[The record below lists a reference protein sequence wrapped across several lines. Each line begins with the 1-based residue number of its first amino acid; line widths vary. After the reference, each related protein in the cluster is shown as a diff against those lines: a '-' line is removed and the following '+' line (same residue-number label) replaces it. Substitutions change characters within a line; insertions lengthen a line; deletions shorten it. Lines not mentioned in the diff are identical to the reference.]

1 MEEIKDLA
9 SINFSWEN
17 LNNKHVLI
25 SGGSGMIGSYL
36 VELFMHRN
44 RYFNNNIK
52 VTVIA
57 RDKNKITKKFTNL
70 LNNDNFNYIIHDINN
85 PLDVSSYNY
94 IFHTASNTHP
104 NSYSTDPIGTI
115 TTNIL
120 GTYNLL
126 NGASSNLNKFIF
138 LSSVE
143 IYGENNSDILKFDED
158 FSGYIN
164 CNTLRAG
171 YPESKRVS
179 ESLCQAFISEKSYN
193 ISIARVSRI
202 YTPSSQNDSKAT
214 SQFIKNARFKQ
225 DIVLKSKGEQLYSF
239 ISLSDAIEG
248 LLYVF
253 FYGKN
258 SEAYNIANDDNG
270 ITLYDFANKLAKLS
284 NVSIKFELPNEV
296 EAKGFSVVRNAVMSV
311 EKLKSLGWRQRTTLE
326 NGLKKILNDIVE
338 IM

>member
-1 MEEIKDLA
+1 MEEIKNLA
-9 SINFSWEN
+9 SINFPWEN

-25 SGGSGMIGSYL
+25 SGGSGMIGSSL

-57 RDKNKITKKFTNL
+57 RDKNKITKKFTKL

-85 PLDVSSYNY
+85 PLDASCYNY

-239 ISLSDAIEG
+239 ISLNDAIEG

-270 ITLYDFANKLAKLS
+270 ITLYDFANKLAELS

>member
-1 MEEIKDLA
+1 MEDINFLA
-9 SINFSWEN
+9 SVNFPWEN
-17 LNNKHVLI
+17 LNNKHILI
-25 SGGSGMIGSYL
+25 SGGSGMIGSSL
-36 VELFMHRN
+36 VELFMYRN

-52 VTVIA
+52 VTVIS
-57 RDKNKITKKFTNL
+57 RDKNKIVKKFSNF
-70 LNNDNFNYIIHDINN
+70 LNNDNFNYILHDINK
-85 PLDVSSYNY
+85 PIDVSVYNY

-126 NGASSNLNKFIF
+126 NGASSNLNKFIL

-143 IYGENNSDILKFDED
+143 IYGENNSDTLKFDED

-179 ESLCQAFISEKSYN
+179 EALCQAFISEKNYS

-202 YTPSSQNDSKAT
+202 YNPSSQNDSKAT
-214 SQFIKNARFKQ
+214 SQFIKNAKLKE

-239 ISLSDAIEG
+239 IYLSDAIEG
-248 LLYVF
+248 LLYVL

-270 ITLYDFANKLAKLS
+270 ITLYDFAHKLAELS

-296 EAKGFSVVRNAVMSV
+296 EAKGFSVVKNAVMSV
-311 EKLKSLGWRQRTTLE
+311 EKLKILGWGQRTTLDI
-326 NGLKKILNDIVE
+326 GLKKILNDD
-338 IM
+338 